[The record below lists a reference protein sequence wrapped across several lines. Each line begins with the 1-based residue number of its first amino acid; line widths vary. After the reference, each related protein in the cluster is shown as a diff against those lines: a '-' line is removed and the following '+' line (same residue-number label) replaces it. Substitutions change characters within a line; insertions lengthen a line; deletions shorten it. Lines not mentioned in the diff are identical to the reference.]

1 MNTPCFVDVILPL
14 PLAGSFT
21 YRLSES
27 CGTGV
32 QTGSRVVVQF
42 GAKRYYTAIVV
53 RKHDEEP
60 QGDYE
65 IKEVVEVLDAE
76 PIVQPMQLRLWQ
88 WIADYYMCSIGDVY
102 KAALPSGL
110 KMESETVVEANPAFV
125 TEKPLKEKEQ
135 QLLDA
140 LLLNPKQR
148 VQQLLTKCGLKS
160 GMHHI
165 KALLDKGALSIDET
179 LREGYKPKSEVHVR
193 IAETYRSEEALNEA
207 LQSLRRA
214 AKQQQ
219 LLLRLIELTE
229 CEAPDFIVKKELARS
244 VLLKESGMAA
254 AVLNGLIAKGII
266 ETYIVEVGRLND
278 IVEANEIS
286 MSPLSEHQQ
295 RAFDEIKESWTTHDV
310 CLLHGVTS
318 SGKTEVYIHLI
329 KEQLEKG
336 RQALFLLPEIAL
348 TQQMTERLRRAFGS
362 RLGVYHSKFSDAE
375 RVEIWNRQL
384 SDTPY
389 DVILGV
395 RSSVFLPF
403 KNLGLVIVDEEHETT
418 YKQQDP
424 APRYHA
430 RSVAVMLAAYHKGK
444 TLLGTAT
451 PSVES
456 YYNAQC
462 GKYALVQMTERFS
475 QVLLPRIE
483 VVDLK
488 EEYRKKRMYGPFS
501 TPLHDAMRDAL
512 GEGKQVI
519 LFQNRRGYAPMLEC
533 AACGWV
539 PKCDRCDVSLTYHRN
554 MHQLECHYCG
564 NVYNVPVQCPKCG
577 TQALGKRGMGTERIE
592 EEVHHFFPTARVA
605 RLDLDTTRTK
615 NAYDKIL
622 SDFQEGRTDVL
633 IGTQMISKGLDFD
646 NVHVV
651 GIMNADTMLNFPDF
665 RSYERSFQLM
675 AQVAGRAGRRGQ
687 QGQVILQTK
696 GVDLPVIQQVVAH
709 DYLGLYADQAA
720 ERQLFR
726 YPPFCRLIYI
736 YVKGRDEADVVHAAE
751 AMAAAMHSCFADRVL
766 GPEAPA
772 VARVHALHIRKI
784 MLKAEPAL
792 GVARVRQCL
801 TEIQQS
807 LAGQGLL
814 QKVMVYYDVDPY

>member
-1 MNTPCFVDVILPL
+1 MPHYVDVILPL
-14 PLAGSFT
+14 PLTGSFT
-21 YRLSES
+21 YRLPSS
-27 CGTGV
+27 CETDV

-42 GAKRYYTAIVV
+42 GVKRYYTAIVL
-53 RKHDEEP
+53 RCHNEAP

-65 IKEVVEVLDAE
+65 VKEVSEVLDAT
-76 PIVQPMQLRLWQ
+76 PIVLPTQLKLWQ
-88 WIADYYMCSIGDVY
+88 WIADYYMCPIGEVF

-110 KMESETVVEANPAFV
+110 KMESETVIELNPAF
-125 TEKPLKEKEQ
+125 TSEAPLKEREQ
-135 QLLDA
+135 IVLDA
-140 LLLNPKQR
+140 LSLNPKQR
-148 VQQLLTKCGLKS
+148 VQQLLKNCGT
-160 GMHHI
+160 
-165 KALLDKGALSIDET
+165 KGALYTIKSLLDMGAITIDET
-179 LREGYKPKSEVHVR
+179 IRQSYKPKSEVHVR
-193 IAETYRSEEALNEA
+193 IAPAYRSEEALNEA
-207 LQSLRRA
+207 ITSLRRA

-219 LLLRLIELTE
+219 LLLSLIDLAA
-229 CEAPDFIVKKELARS
+229 CEAPDYTPRHELSRAQI
-244 VLLKESGMAA
+244 LKESGMGASA
-254 AVLNGLIAKGII
+254 LNGLIDKGIV
-266 ETYIVEVGRLND
+266 EAYSVEVGRLTD
-278 IVEANEIS
+278 IPSPSAPTLL
-286 MSPLSEHQQ
+286 PLSAHQQ
-295 RAFDEIKESWTTHDV
+295 RAFEEITKSRETHEV

-329 KEQLEKG
+329 HEQLKQG

-348 TQQMTERLRRAFGS
+348 TQQMTERLRRAFGA

-403 KNLGLVIVDEEHETT
+403 RNLGLVIVDEEHETT

-430 RSVAVMLAAYHKGK
+430 RSVATILASFHKGK

-451 PSVES
+451 PSIES

-462 GKYALVQMTERFS
+462 GKYGLVQMTERYS
-475 QVLLPRIE
+475 QVQLPRIE

-501 TPLHDAMRDAL
+501 TPLHDAIRDAL
-512 GEGKQVI
+512 NKNKQVI

-533 AACGWV
+533 VACGWV
-539 PKCDRCDVSLTYHRN
+539 PKCDRCDVSLTYHRGAQ
-554 MHQLECHYCG
+554 QLVCHYCG
-564 NVYNVPVQCPKCG
+564 NIYSVPAQCPSCG
-577 TQALGKRGMGTERIE
+577 GHALDKRGMGTERIE
-592 EEVHHFFPTARVA
+592 EEVQHFFPTARVA
-605 RLDLDTTRTK
+605 RLDLDTTRSKT
-615 NAYDKIL
+615 AYDKIL
-622 SDFQEGRTDVL
+622 TDFQEGRTDVL

-696 GVDLPVIQQVVAH
+696 GTDLPVIQQVVNH
-709 DYLGLYADQAA
+709 DYMGLYADQTA

-726 YPPFCRLIYI
+726 YPPFCRLIYVYI
-736 YVKGRDEADVVHAAE
+736 KGRDETDVMHAAE
-751 AMAAAMHSCFADRVL
+751 AMTASMRACFAERVL
-766 GPEAPA
+766 GPEPPA

-784 MLKAEPAL
+784 MLKVEPSL
-792 GVARVRQCL
+792 GVTQVRQCL
-801 TEIQQS
+801 TQIQQS

>member
-1 MNTPCFVDVILPL
+1 
-14 PLAGSFT
+14 
-21 YRLSES
+21 
-27 CGTGV
+27 
-32 QTGSRVVVQF
+32 
-42 GAKRYYTAIVV
+42 
-53 RKHDEEP
+53 
-60 QGDYE
+60 
-65 IKEVVEVLDAE
+65 
-76 PIVQPMQLRLWQ
+76 
-88 WIADYYMCSIGDVY
+88 
-102 KAALPSGL
+102 
-110 KMESETVVEANPAFV
+110 
-125 TEKPLKEKEQ
+125 
-135 QLLDA
+135 
-140 LLLNPKQR
+140 
-148 VQQLLTKCGLKS
+148 
-160 GMHHI
+160 
-165 KALLDKGALSIDET
+165 
-179 LREGYKPKSEVHVR
+179 
-193 IAETYRSEEALNEA
+193 
-207 LQSLRRA
+207 
-214 AKQQQ
+214 
-219 LLLRLIELTE
+219 
-229 CEAPDFIVKKELARS
+229 
-244 VLLKESGMAA
+244 
-254 AVLNGLIAKGII
+254 
-266 ETYIVEVGRLND
+266 
-278 IVEANEIS
+278 
-286 MSPLSEHQQ
+286 
-295 RAFDEIKESWTTHDV
+295 
-310 CLLHGVTS
+310 
-318 SGKTEVYIHLI
+318 
-329 KEQLEKG
+329 
-336 RQALFLLPEIAL
+336 
-348 TQQMTERLRRAFGS
+348 MTERLRRAFGN

-475 QVLLPRIE
+475 QVQLPRIE

-564 NVYNVPVQCPKCG
+564 NVYNVPLQCPKCG
-577 TQALGKRGMGTERIE
+577 TQALSKRGMGTERIE
-592 EEVHHFFPTARVA
+592 EEVRHFFPAARVA

-696 GVDLPVIQQVVAH
+696 GVDLPGIQQVVAH

-736 YVKGRDEADVVHAAE
+736 YIKGRDEVDVVHAAE

-784 MLKAEPAL
+784 MLKAEPTL

-807 LAGQGLL
+807 LARQGLL

>member
-1 MNTPCFVDVILPL
+1 MSCFVDVILPL

-21 YRLSES
+21 YRLGEAHAAM
-27 CGTGV
+27 V

-53 RKHDEEP
+53 RKHEETP

-65 IKEVVEVLDAE
+65 VKEVTEVLDAA
-76 PIVQPMQLRLWQ
+76 PIVRTEQLRLWQ

-110 KMESETVVEANPAFV
+110 KMESETMVELNPAFIA
-125 TEKPLKEKEQ
+125 EAPLKEKEQ
-135 QLLDA
+135 ALLDA
-140 LLLNPKQR
+140 LALNSKQR
-148 VQQLLTKCGLKS
+148 VQQLLNSCKLKS
-160 GMHHI
+160 GMHLI
-165 KALLDKGALSIDET
+165 KSLLDMGAVTIDEAM
-179 LREGYKPKSEVHVR
+179 RQSYKPKSEVHVR
-193 IAETYRSEEALNEA
+193 IAPAYRSEGALNEV
-207 LQSLRRA
+207 LLSLRRA

-219 LLLRLIELTE
+219 LLLRLIDLTE
-229 CEAPDFIVKKELARS
+229 CEAPDYMPRKELSRAS
-244 VLLKESGMAA
+244 LLKECGMTS
-254 AVLNGLIAKGII
+254 AVLNGLIAKGVV
-266 ETYIVEVGRLND
+266 ETYIVEIGRLD
-278 IVEANEIS
+278 STPDAANPSI
-286 MSPLSEHQQ
+286 SPLSEHQQ
-295 RAFDEIKESWTTHDV
+295 RAFDEITKSWETHDV

-329 KEQLEKG
+329 NEQLKQG

-348 TQQMTERLRRAFGS
+348 TQQMTERLRRAFGA

-430 RSVAVMLAAYHKGK
+430 RSVAVMMAAYHKGK

-462 GKYALVQMTERFS
+462 GKYGLVQMTERFS
-475 QVLLPRIE
+475 QVQLPRIE

-501 TPLHDAMRDAL
+501 SVLHDAIRDAL
-512 GEGKQVI
+512 NESKQVI

-533 AACGWV
+533 TACGWV
-539 PKCDRCDVSLTYHRN
+539 PKCDRCDVSLTYHRGAQ
-554 MHQLECHYCG
+554 QLVCHYCG
-564 NVYNVPVQCPKCG
+564 NIYNVPVKCPSCG
-577 TQALGKRGMGTERIE
+577 AHALSKRGMGTERIE
-592 EEVHHFFPTARVA
+592 EEVLHHFPTARVA
-605 RLDLDTTRTK
+605 RLDLDTTRSKT
-615 NAYDKIL
+615 AYDKIL
-622 SDFQEGRTDVL
+622 TDFQEGRTDVL

-696 GVDLPVIQQVVAH
+696 GVELPVIQQVVAN
-709 DYLGLYADQAA
+709 DYMGLYADQTA

-736 YVKGRDEADVVHAAE
+736 YVKGRDEAEVAHAAE
-751 AMAAAMHSCFADRVL
+751 AMTAAMRTCFADRVL

-814 QKVMVYYDVDPY
+814 QKVMLYYDVDPY